1 MPFRGGRSHG
11 APYFE
16 QDLRGHVALALGAER
31 EGLPESVLSRCNERL
46 SIPMKR
52 GIDSLNVGN
61 SASIILYEKVRQ
73 EAVAL

>member
-1 MPFRGGRSHG
+1 
-11 APYFE
+11 
-16 QDLRGHVALALGAER
+16 
-31 EGLPESVLSRCNERL
+31 
-46 SIPMKR
+46 MKR